1 MCSGELDEEMLSL
14 CEAVLVKNP
23 DIYTLWNIRRA
34 TLERLQERNL
44 AGDNNVVEEEKLYHN
59 ELGLTEQCIKV
70 SAFEYL
76 FTVLLNGF
84 LEANPK
90 SYSAW
95 FQRSWIL
102 KRQRNPDLKKEL
114 AMCREGLKMD
124 CRFITTEN
132 YCSIPYT
139 LEISTVGIIAES

>member
-1 MCSGELDEEMLSL
+1 MLSL

-34 TLERLQERNL
+34 TLERLKERNL
-44 AGDNNVVEEEKLYHN
+44 AGDNNVIEQEKLYHN

-70 SAFEYL
+70 SRIHVHR
-76 FTVLLNGF
+76 TIKCF

-102 KRQRNPDLKKEL
+102 KRQKQPDLKKEL

-124 CRFITTEN
+124 CRFITTEYFSN
-132 YCSIPYT
+132 IPFT
-139 LEISTVGIIAES
+139 LEISTAGTIAES